1 MGRHGRCHP
10 NLQMIHPAHSSQ
22 ALPATLQL
30 LGPWCSSLSLC
41 PSKLP
46 SIGLRPPPLG
56 QRMRRGPRPQPW
68 PMGMPP
74 TAVL

>member
-1 MGRHGRCHP
+1 MGRHGPCHP
-10 NLQMIHPAHSSQ
+10 NLQTIPPVHSSR
-22 ALPATLQL
+22 ALPATPQP

-46 SIGLRPPPLG
+46 SAGLRRPPLG
-56 QRMRRGPRPQPW
+56 PQMKSEPRPQPW

-74 TAVL
+74 TAGL